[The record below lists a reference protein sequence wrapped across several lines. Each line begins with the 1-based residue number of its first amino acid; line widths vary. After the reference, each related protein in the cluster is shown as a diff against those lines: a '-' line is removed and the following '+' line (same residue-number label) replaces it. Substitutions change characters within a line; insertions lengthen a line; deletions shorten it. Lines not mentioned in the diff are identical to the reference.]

1 MTYLN
6 IIVMSGIVAMLTI
19 INGINDN
26 ILIL

>member
-1 MTYLN
+1 MTFLN
-6 IIVMSGIVAMLTI
+6 IIVVSGIVAMLTI

>member
-1 MTYLN
+1 MTSFN
-6 IIVMSGIVAMLTI
+6 IIVVSGIVAMLTI